1 MTGALR
7 SGHAVRTATPSDA
20 EAIARIY
27 VETWRAAYPGMLAD
41 RVLVGLSEDRQRAY
55 WLSVL
60 AGSKDIVHVAEVG
73 GRAAGFAAAG
83 SARPFL
89 PEAKGEVYTL
99 YVLPDHQS
107 RGLGRALLA
116 ASWAAL
122 ARRALVPRVVWVLAA
137 NPARFFYERMGGVRA
152 AERDSALS
160 GVAHR
165 ERGYLWRAAPCS
177 GGDES
182 AI

>member
-7 SGHAVRTATPSDA
+7 SGHAVRAATPRDA
-20 EAIARIY
+20 EAIARVY

-41 RVLVGLSEDRQRAY
+41 HVLVGMSEDRQRAY
-55 WLSVL
+55 WHSVL
-60 AGSKDIVHVAEVG
+60 VGRRDVVHVAE
-73 GRAAGFAAAG
+73 AADAVVGFAAAG
-83 SARPFL
+83 AARPFL

-99 YVLPDHQS
+99 YVLPDHQN

-116 ASWAAL
+116 SSWAAL
-122 ARRALVPRVVWVLAA
+122 AQRALVPMAVWVLAA
-137 NPARFFYERMGGVRA
+137 NPARFFYERLGGARA

-165 ERGYLWRAAPCS
+165 ERGYLWRMAPCS
-177 GGDES
+177 GGDGS